1 MAISSDLEHL
11 LVRWLPRQRWM
22 PGPGTAAGTDPD
34 VTPQSVVRIAEVAD
48 EHAGTVQCL
57 LVVLA
62 VRGPLRRSRVCV
74 PLTVRTE
81 EDFSLRP
88 HLIGTV
94 DDLLLGRTFVYD
106 GVADPVFVLALA
118 DAIRDARSSVHE
130 GFVSQL
136 AGDEL
141 PVAPP
146 TTASP
151 ASTPVAPPQDD
162 PAAEAAHSTAD
173 PSGPG
178 RAGLLERAAQLTVRR
193 EEGLAGESRV
203 EIDGPDGSFALTVL
217 REIGAENPPAV
228 RYPLAL
234 TARDSQS
241 IHPVVGWSRTRWYD
255 DGELATVVAPFAVLA
270 HALPGSRRAWR
281 SAVQKALEVD
291 SGSVGSF
298 SRQASVL
305 GSTAGR
311 LHLEL
316 ASEFGTVRS
325 EGDPTKRLV
334 EKWRARVDWAL
345 RSAPGALAPYEDRL
359 RAHAQE
365 LAELDSIGLLQ
376 RIHGELTL
384 DHLTVGTAEGPR
396 VIGFGVGRDEPRPV
410 EIDLVALV
418 RSVDY
423 AAGYAWLQRHADSEE
438 AQTSL
443 RGLATDGLAAQ
454 LREDYLGSPE
464 HLWYRRTVNSLLSGY
479 SHARGETAALTDP
492 VLRAAL
498 LDRLLVETVTELRN
512 RPAWLI
518 LPLAALAEMLG
529 EGQAQDTPAE
539 AGAGDAGDASLHVDP
554 DEESDDARI
563 AAGAD
568 VMPRGARFDDERQRR
583 APVAVAAPSAVESS
597 ADVDVEPE
605 ADAAADE
612 DTQAVAESDA
622 PEAQETETAASE
634 TAEAE
639 AAEQGAGAPDL
650 QSQAEDPE
658 DDEAP
663 AETPEFVVAPT
674 HASTDE
680 AADRGEPETESTTDS
695 DPADDTADALADDE
709 ADMAVHDVLSA
720 DDVHP
725 VDPAP
730 AAEQELQVPPKPA
743 HGPSF
748 GPTDGLAAQGA
759 TDAADLDEDG
769 AGADETDGG
778 FQPRSARDSR

>member
-1 MAISSDLEHL
+1 
-11 LVRWLPRQRWM
+11 
-22 PGPGTAAGTDPD
+22 
-34 VTPQSVVRIAEVAD
+34 VRIAEVAD

-62 VRGPLRRSRVCV
+62 VRGPVRRSRVCV

-118 DAIRDARSSVHE
+118 DAIRDARSSAHE

-141 PVAPP
+141 PVVPPAPSAASAP
-146 TTASP
+146 ATTQTGSP
-151 ASTPVAPPQDD
+151 AGAVDAASDQSD
-162 PAAEAAHSTAD
+162 PAAEAAGGSAD
-173 PSGPG
+173 PSDSG
-178 RAGLLERAAQLTVRR
+178 RAGLLDRAAQLTVRR

-203 EIDGPDGSFALTVL
+203 EIDGPDGSYALTVL

-241 IHPVVGWSRTRWYD
+241 VHPVIGWSRTRWYD

-281 SAVQKALEVD
+281 SAVEKALDVD

-334 EKWRARVDWAL
+334 EKWRARVEWAL
-345 RSAPGALAPYEDRL
+345 RSAPGALAPFEDRL

-423 AAGYAWLQRHADSEE
+423 AAGYAWLQSHADSEE
-438 AQTSL
+438 EQASL
-443 RGLATDGLAAQ
+443 RGLATHGLEAQ
-454 LREDYLGSPE
+454 MREDYLGSPE

-529 EGQAQDTPAE
+529 EDQTQDTPGE

-554 DEESDDARI
+554 DEESDDERI
-563 AAGAD
+563 ASGAD
-568 VMPRGARFDDERQRR
+568 VLPRGARFDDARQRR
-583 APVAVAAPSAVESS
+583 APVAVAGPDTEVDGAPGAEAADARPGADADDASGTEAADAQSGADAGDAPDTNA
-597 ADVDVEPE
+597 ADVRSPHGESMYVE
-605 ADAAADE
+605 
-612 DTQAVAESDA
+612 VS
-622 PEAQETETAASE
+622 ETEEPAETEVSETEASE
-634 TAEAE
+634 DDELEEAEAE
-639 AAEQGAGAPDL
+639 GPVTEV
-650 QSQAEDPE
+650 
-658 DDEAP
+658 
-663 AETPEFVVAPT
+663 PEFVVAPPHP
-674 HASTDE
+674 HADE
-680 AADRGEPETESTTDS
+680 EERSDKSAVEPVDADS
-695 DPADDTADALADDE
+695 DPTDDR
-709 ADMAVHDVLSA
+709 VV
-720 DDVHP
+720 
-725 VDPAP
+725 
-730 AAEQELQVPPKPA
+730 QVPPKPA

-748 GPTDGLAAQGA
+748 GPVGGLVAQEA

-769 AGADETDGG
+769 AGDDEADGG
-778 FQPRSARDSR
+778 VTPRSARDSR